1 MESVSHLPA
10 ILASIIGLLCL
21 HFIYNRVSSPLA
33 QIPGPAISKWTDLV
47 YIHYWFAGKAPN
59 YVHGLHENYGPIV
72 RTGPNRVDICSIDAV
87 KEIHKTNSRF
97 LKSPWYRTLVP
108 NNMESVFSTTDPNFH
123 SARRRLLAS
132 PISDTSLHQHEGLI
146 TGRVK
151 MTICRM
157 AEEIQ
162 TRGATD
168 IFKWWLFMA
177 TDIIGELSF
186 GESFRMLEAGKKSQY
201 ILDLE
206 GVSALQPIRTTFPNL
221 VHFGKYMPLPAFKRV
236 MAVGKRMGIYATQ
249 SIERYKKILAENPSN
264 PKKTLFTKL
273 FNTQKGGLT
282 DDEIQKEAQAYIVAG
297 SDTTAVTLT
306 YLTYAVCGNRRIRD
320 KLVAEVTALS
330 EPIHDNDIR
339 NLPYLNMVVSE
350 TLRIYTAVPFGLPRS
365 VPSGGASFNGYFLP
379 GGATVSTQSYS
390 LHRDATIFPDPYAF
404 NPERWEN
411 PTKEMKDISIPFGG
425 GSRICIG
432 LHLARMEL
440 RLGSVLFFREFPNAQ
455 RSDKEGMSAKD
466 MEMQSFFLMAPKGH
480 RCLIETE

>member
-1 MESVSHLPA
+1 
-10 ILASIIGLLCL
+10 
-21 HFIYNRVSSPLA
+21 
-33 QIPGPAISKWTDLV
+33 
-47 YIHYWFAGKAPN
+47 
-59 YVHGLHENYGPIV
+59 
-72 RTGPNRVDICSIDAV
+72 
-87 KEIHKTNSRF
+87 
-97 LKSPWYRTLVP
+97 
-108 NNMESVFSTTDPNFH
+108 MESVFSTTDPNFH

-132 PISDTSLHQHEGLI
+132 PISDTSLHQHEELI

-151 MTICRM
+151 MAICRM
-157 AEEIQ
+157 VEEIQ

-221 VHFGKYMPLPAFKRV
+221 VLFGKYLPLPAFKR
-236 MAVGKRMGIYATQ
+236 AAAIGKRMGIYATQ

-264 PKKTLFTKL
+264 PKQTLFTKL
-273 FNTQKGGLT
+273 FDTQKGGLA
-282 DDEIQKEAQAYIVAG
+282 DDEIKKEAQAYIVAG

-306 YLTYAVCGNRRIRD
+306 YLTDAVCGNRRIRD

-330 EPIHDNDIR
+330 EPIHDNDLR
-339 NLPYLNMVVSE
+339 NLPYLNMVISE

-365 VPSGGASFNGYFLP
+365 VPSEGASFNGYFLP
-379 GGATVSTQSYS
+379 GGTTVSTQSYS
-390 LHRDATIFPDPYAF
+390 LHRDATIFPDPYTF

-455 RSDKEGMSAKD
+455 RSDKEEMSAKD

>member
-10 ILASIIGLLCL
+10 ILASIFGVLCL
-21 HFIYNRVSSPLA
+21 HFIYNRLNSPLA
-33 QIPGPAISKWTDLV
+33 RIPGPAISKWTDLV

-59 YVHGLHENYGPIV
+59 YVHELHENYGPIV
-72 RTGPNRVDICSIDAV
+72 RTGPNRVDICSVDAV
-87 KEIHKTNSRF
+87 KEIHKTNTRF
-97 LKSPWYRTLVP
+97 LKSPWYRTLIP
-108 NNMESVFSTTDPNFH
+108 NNMENVFSTTDPYFH
-123 SARRRLLAS
+123 SSRRRLLAS
-132 PISDTSLHQHEGLI
+132 PISDTSLHQHEDLI
-146 TGRVK
+146 TGRIK
-151 MTICRM
+151 LTICKM
-157 AEEIQ
+157 AEETQ
-162 TRGATD
+162 TRVVAYT
-168 IFKWWLFMA
+168 
-177 TDIIGELSF
+177 
-186 GESFRMLEAGKKSQY
+186 
-201 ILDLE
+201 LDLE

-221 VHFGKYMPLPAFKRV
+221 VLFGKYLPLPALKR
-236 MAVGKRMGIYATQ
+236 AVAIGKRMRIYAAQ
-249 SIERYKKILAENPSN
+249 SVQRYKKILAENPSN

-273 FNTQKGGLT
+273 FDPEKGGLA
-282 DDEIQKEAQAYIVAG
+282 DDEIQKEAQGYIVAG

-320 KLVAEVTALS
+320 KVVAEVTALS

-339 NLPYLNMVVSE
+339 NLPYLNMVISE

-379 GGATVSTQSYS
+379 SGATVSTQSYS
-390 LHRDATIFPDPYAF
+390 LHRDPTIFPDPYTF

-455 RSDKEGMSAKD
+455 RSDKEGMSTKD